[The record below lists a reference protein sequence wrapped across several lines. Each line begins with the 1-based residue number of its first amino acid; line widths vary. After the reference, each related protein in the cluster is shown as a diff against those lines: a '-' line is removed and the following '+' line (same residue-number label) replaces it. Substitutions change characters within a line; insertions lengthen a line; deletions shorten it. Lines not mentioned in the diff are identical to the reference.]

1 MKQLLGILTVFALG
15 TVDLQ
20 AAKVPMSQKELE
32 KESSH
37 IISGKVISVT
47 TKVQKS
53 RVERALG
60 LHRDRVYTIKLKVTS
75 VSKGTGV
82 KVGQGILIGAW
93 QPSTRI
99 PPVPGLQGH
108 EPIPRQGD
116 EVKMYLLK
124 NKKEKAYKP
133 LLPNGIEITKK
144 AKKLK

>member
-53 RVERALG
+53 KVERALG

-133 LLPNGIEITKK
+133 LLPNGIEIIKK